1 MFDVQDGPG
10 VIHVVPLVLELVL
23 NAPNLHT
30 FFVHIDIIQIKE
42 GTKTDKQIVRQ
53 TEAGRQT
60 ETDKDRRR
68 LTKTGGGRHRKR
80 QTNTDRRKL
89 TKTDGGRHRERE
101 TYTDGD

>member
-1 MFDVQDGPG
+1 MQDGPG

-68 LTKTGGGRHRKR
+68 KTQKTTDEHG
-80 QTNTDRRKL
+80 QTETNKDRRRKTQRTRDVHGRRL
-89 TKTDGGRHRERE
+89 TEA
-101 TYTDGD
+101 DGD